1 MTMLDLEAFAR
12 TPLQTDPCHFL
23 VVPEFV
29 RPDALSDINRDYPA
43 IRTPGSFAP
52 ADVEKGPAFAK
63 LLDELRSPELVAAFE
78 SKFEVHLTSLPL
90 QVGVRRFT
98 DPTDGN
104 VHNDS
109 RSKLVTALI
118 YFNKS
123 WDREE
128 GRLRILRDAGD
139 LDSHSV
145 EVEPSRGT
153 LIAFRRSEN
162 SFHGFKPCDGERR
175 SIQMYWV
182 SPKRGRRGGPKQ
194 TPEFFRRFKRL
205 FKKG

>member
-12 TPLQTDPCHFL
+12 TPLQTDPCNFL

-29 RPDALSDINRDYPA
+29 RPDALSDINRDYPV

-52 ADVEKGPAFAK
+52 EDVGKGPAFAK

-78 SKFEVHLTSLPL
+78 AKFEVHLASLPL
-90 QVGVRRFT
+90 QVGVRRFA

-104 VHNDS
+104 IHNDS
-109 RSKLVTALI
+109 RSKFVTALI
-118 YFNKS
+118 YFNES

-175 SIQMYWV
+175 SLQMYWV